1 MVDLLKFIASL
12 VASLAWPVLVLGA
25 LLIFRKPLKG
35 LIGRATDI
43 ELFGASV
50 KLSKEIQRAAVST
63 EAAVASAQS
72 RPEFAPPERPRSRAA
87 DKNPWLATLGESPS
101 LAAIYA
107 WAGLEKA
114 LRKLASAF
122 GDAAPSTVSVT
133 DLLAGL
139 EKNSVLEPEFVRA
152 AHDLRLIRNRIA
164 YGTATISEAEGLSFI
179 NSAWQLSQLA
189 DQLIAVHGA
198 IGANGARNSARIVA
212 KPANE
217 K

>member
-1 MVDLLKFIASL
+1 LVSVLQFIASL
-12 VASLAWPVLVLGA
+12 VGSLAWPVLVLVA
-25 LLIFRKPLKG
+25 LLIFRKPLVG

-50 KLSKEIQRAAVST
+50 KLGKEIQRAAVSA

-72 RPEFAPPERPRSRAA
+72 RRELVPEKPRARAA

-122 GDAAPSTVSVT
+122 GDAAPSSVSVT
-133 DLLAGL
+133 ELLAGL
-139 EKNSVLEPEFVRA
+139 EKNGVLETEFVRA

-164 YGTATISEAEGLSFI
+164 YGTATITEAEGLSFI

-189 DQLIAVHGA
+189 EQLVAVHGTLA
-198 IGANGARNSARIVA
+198 KSAGQS
-212 KPANE
+212 
-217 K
+217 

>member
-1 MVDLLKFIASL
+1 MDVLRFIASL
-12 VASLAWPVLVLGA
+12 VASLAWPVLVLVA
-25 LLIFRKPLKG
+25 LLIFRKPLIG
-35 LIGRATDI
+35 LIARATDI
-43 ELFGASV
+43 ELFGAKV
-50 KLSKEIQRAAVST
+50 RLGKEIQRAAVST
-63 EAAVASAQS
+63 EAAVASVQS
-72 RPEFAPPERPRSRAA
+72 RPEFDTTGKPRSRAA

-107 WAGLEKA
+107 WAGLEKS

-122 GDAAPSTVSVT
+122 GDASSPSSVSVT

-139 EKNSVLEPEFVRA
+139 EKNAVLEPEFTRA

-189 DQLIAVHGA
+189 DQLHPPRV
-198 IGANGARNSARIVA
+198 
-212 KPANE
+212 E
-217 K
+217 

>member
-1 MVDLLKFIASL
+1 MDVLKFIASL
-12 VASLAWPVLVLGA
+12 VASLAWPVLVLVA
-25 LLIFRKPLKG
+25 LLIFYRPLRT

-43 ELFGASV
+43 ELFGAKV
-50 KLSKEIQRAAVST
+50 RLGKEIQRAAVST

-72 RPEFAPPERPRSRAA
+72 RPEFDAAAKPRTRVA
-87 DKNPWLATLGESPS
+87 DKNPWLPTLNESPS

-107 WAGLEKA
+107 WAGLEKS
-114 LRKLASAF
+114 LRRLAGAF
-122 GDAAPSTVSVT
+122 GDTSSPSSVSVT

-179 NSAWQLSQLA
+179 NSAWQLSQLS
-189 DQLIAVHGA
+189 DQLIAAHKT
-198 IGANGARNSARIVA
+198 VA
-212 KPANE
+212 P
-217 K
+217 

>member
-1 MVDLLKFIASL
+1 VDVLKFIASMT
-12 VASLAWPVLVLGA
+12 ASLAWPLLVLGA
-25 LLIFRKPLKG
+25 VLIFRKPLTG

-43 ELFGASV
+43 ELFGAKV
-50 KLSKEIQRAAVST
+50 RLSKEIQRAAVST
-63 EAAVASAQS
+63 EAAVASVQS
-72 RPEFAPPERPRSRAA
+72 RPEFEAGTKPRSRAA
-87 DKNPWLATLGESPS
+87 DKNPWIATLTESPS

-107 WAGLEKA
+107 WAGLEKS

-122 GDAAPSTVSVT
+122 GDASPSSVSVT

-139 EKNSVLEPEFVRA
+139 EKNNALEPEFARA

-189 DQLIAVHGA
+189 DQL
-198 IGANGARNSARIVA
+198 VA
-212 KPANE
+212 AHATV
-217 K
+217 